1 MGASI
6 GYWQGDVQKLT
17 EDIAALK
24 PAIFLGV
31 PRVFDR
37 IYSKVMAQ
45 VGGGGPAAAQPHGHA
60 CSLSLG
66 VCRVC
71 RISLLYTAYLWALLN
86 ALSAWGVRWCASA
99 PTVKVGATG
108 VLLGP
113 VSGGVAPNSCV
124 SVRLAVQPTDG
135 RTFAC

>member
-45 VGGGGPAAAQPHGHA
+45 VGVGPWSVAGVSYAFTSPCVLRPARFVA
-60 CSLSLG
+60 LFRICSA
-66 VCRVC
+66 R
-71 RISLLYTAYLWALLN
+71 
-86 ALSAWGVRWCASA
+86 
-99 PTVKVGATG
+99 GAFAV
-108 VLLGP
+108 VLLHP
-113 VSGGVAPNSCV
+113 LLQKLC
-124 SVRLAVQPTDG
+124 
-135 RTFAC
+135 

>member
-45 VGGGGPAAAQPHGHA
+45 VGGGACSSAAARA
-60 CSLSLG
+60 CVLSLAG
-66 VCRVC
+66 C
-71 RISLLYTAYLWALLN
+71 
-86 ALSAWGVRWCASA
+86 
-99 PTVKVGATG
+99 
-108 VLLGP
+108 
-113 VSGGVAPNSCV
+113 VSGLSHLAAIYSIFVGSSECVERVGRPLVCFCTHGESRRHWCSARPRLWGRSPSSCV